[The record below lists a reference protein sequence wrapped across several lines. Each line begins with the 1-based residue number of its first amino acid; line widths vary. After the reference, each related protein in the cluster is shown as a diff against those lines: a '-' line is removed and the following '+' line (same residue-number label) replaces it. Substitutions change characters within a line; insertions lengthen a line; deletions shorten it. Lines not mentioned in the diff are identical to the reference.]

1 MKIMLVIQ
9 LVTALCAACLAMR
22 YNMHMFQLNGYKNT
36 EHISWMKKNIRKQGL
51 LLAGFLAGLLAA
63 VFPHG
68 VTAFILL
75 ICTLVTI
82 WYYRL
87 LKRNNTKKKLVYTNR
102 IKRLIMTDTVL
113 SLLVM
118 LLLYLTGGIKGLWIS
133 CGLVPFIQ
141 QFLLMPANTVNSP
154 IERA

>member
-9 LVTALCAACLAMR
+9 LVTALFAACLAMR

-75 ICTLVTI
+75 ICTLVTV

-102 IKRLIMTDTVL
+102 VKRLIITNGAL
-113 SLLVM
+113 SLIMAAV
-118 LLLYLTGGIKGLWIS
+118 LYGLGGPKGLWA
-133 CGLVPFIQ
+133 V
-141 QFLLMPANTVNSP
+141 
-154 IERA
+154 